1 MERER
6 IIQVFFFGF
15 LALMAYALYQLFSPF
30 LVAIVWA
37 ILLAFIFHPLMVHTE
52 RLVKSHTLAATLV
65 TVTVALVIILP
76 SIWLG
81 SLLAGEAESLYAT
94 ASDLIK
100 TNGLARLQQQL
111 MSFHLVSDLNN
122 ILGQHGVRIEEEV
135 PKIGVESLKY
145 TSNALLENVS
155 GAAKNLA
162 EFFIDLGIVLLTLFY
177 LLRDGE
183 QYYEMIRNLTPL
195 HEDDK
200 EAVFDTLRITL
211 SSVLRGLLLTAL
223 AQGFVMGA
231 AYLILGVPYAA
242 FLSILTAASGLLPF
256 AGTGLVW
263 VPVSAYLLYFKGWAS
278 AIAMLVWGA
287 LSVGI
292 IDNIVKPYAM
302 GHGTGLP
309 SVVLLFGIAG
319 GLTVYGPLGLFLGP
333 AIIAVFAA
341 LLRAYSRTY
350 MVRRREAA

>member
-6 IIQVFFFGF
+6 IVQVFFFGF
-15 LALMAYALYQLFSPF
+15 LALMAYELFKLFSPF
-30 LVAIVWA
+30 LVAILWA

-65 TVTVALVIILP
+65 TLVVALVIILP

-81 SLLAGEAESLYAT
+81 TLLTSEAESLYAT

-100 TNGLARLQQQL
+100 NNSLTGIQQQL
-111 MSFHLVSDLNN
+111 MSLHAVANLNN
-122 ILGQHGVRIEEEV
+122 VLGQHGIRIEEEI
-135 PKIGVESLKY
+135 PRIGLESLKF
-145 TSNALLENVS
+145 TSNALLENVG

-162 EFFIDLGIVLLTLFY
+162 EFFIDLGIVLLTFFY

-183 QYYEMIRNLTPL
+183 SYYNSIRNLTPL
-195 HEDDK
+195 HDTDR

-223 AQGFVMGA
+223 AQGLVMGA
-231 AYLILGVPYAA
+231 AYVIFGVPYWA

-263 VPVSAYLLYFKGWAS
+263 VPVCGYLLYFKGWAS
-278 AIAMLVWGA
+278 AIAMLIWGA
-287 LSVGI
+287 LSVGV
-292 IDNIVKPYAM
+292 IDNVVKPYAM

-333 AIIAVFAA
+333 SIIAVFAA
-341 LLRAYSRTY
+341 LLRVYSRTY
-350 MVRRREAA
+350 LVRQREAA